1 MNVTVEKLS
10 PVLIELAVEIPQSR
24 VSAEVE
30 RAFAEFAKTAKI
42 RGFRPGKAPR
52 EVVAHMFG
60 GQVTAT
66 VTQKL
71 VDETLQRALSEKT
84 ITPLATL
91 AIVPDKLD
99 QKGAFSYRAR
109 FEVTPD
115 IDDAKYEGFTVNKP
129 SVAVDPAAVDEGVEQ
144 LRVEHATLRAPEPAR
159 PAKANDTIIFDLT
172 LDLDGAPRPDA
183 ASNDVEAEL
192 GNGTLMRELDGALT
206 GASTG
211 DTRDVEVTFPDAHPK
226 REFRGKKGVFHV
238 KLKEIKER
246 VLPQVDD
253 EFAKDCGDYEDVAAL
268 RDAVEKGLK
277 RQKNQ
282 AAEDAIAEQIV
293 VELCRANPI
302 PVPPSLVRQQFE
314 VTQQELAAQARR
326 MGQRFNLTE
335 ELRANLQA
343 DSEMK
348 VRAGLV
354 MATIAKKEGV
364 MVNDEDIEK
373 AYVELAE
380 QTGKNVARVKA
391 DYREPKKREV
401 LIGMILE
408 DKILDII
415 EKKSTVV
422 EA

>member
-10 PVLIELAVEIPQSR
+10 PVLIELAVEIPQAR
-24 VSAEVE
+24 VTAEIE
-30 RAFAEFAKTAKI
+30 RTFNEFAKTAKI

-52 EVVAHMFG
+52 EVIAHMYG

-71 VDETLQRALSEKT
+71 VDDTLPRALSEKT

-91 AIVPDKLD
+91 AIVPEKLD
-99 QKGAFSYRAR
+99 QKAAFSYKAR

-115 IDDAKYEGFTVNKP
+115 IDDAKYEGFSVKKP
-129 SVAVDPAAVDEGVEQ
+129 KVDVDPADVEKALEQ
-144 LRVEHATLRAPEPAR
+144 LRVDHATLRVPEPAR
-159 PAKANDTIIFDLT
+159 PAKASDTVIFDLT
-172 LDLDGAPRPDA
+172 LDLDGVQRADA
-183 ASNDVEAEL
+183 SSNDVEAEL
-192 GNGTLMRELDGALT
+192 GNGTLMKELDDALT
-206 GASTG
+206 GASVG
-211 DTRDVEVTFPDAHPK
+211 DHRHVEVGFTDAHPRK
-226 REFRGKKGVFHV
+226 EFRGKKGTFHLTV
-238 KLKEIKER
+238 KEVKER
-246 VLPQVDD
+246 VLPEVDA

-268 RDAVEKGLK
+268 RASLEKTLK
-277 RQKNQ
+277 RQKDQ
-282 AAEDAIAEQIV
+282 QAEDAIAEQIV
-293 VELCRANPI
+293 VELCKANPI

-314 VTQQELAAQARR
+314 VTQQELAQQARR
-326 MGQRFNLTE
+326 MGQRFQLTE
-335 ELRANLQA
+335 EIRANLQA

-364 MVNDEDIEK
+364 MVNDDDIEK

-391 DYREPKKREV
+391 DYREQKKREI

-415 EKKSTVV
+415 EKKSNIT
-422 EA
+422 EG

>member
-10 PVLIELAVEIPQSR
+10 PVLIELAVEIPQPR

-30 RAFAEFAKTAKI
+30 RTFNEYAKTAKI

-52 EVVAHMFG
+52 EVIAHMFG
-60 GQVTAT
+60 GQVNAT

-71 VDETLQRALSEKT
+71 VDDTLPRALSEKT

-99 QKGAFSYRAR
+99 QKAAFSYRAR

-115 IDDAKYEGFTVNKP
+115 IDDAKYEGFAVKKP
-129 SVAVDPAAVDEGVEQ
+129 KSDVDAAEIDQGIEQ
-144 LRVEHATLRAPEPAR
+144 LRVEHATLRVPEPAR
-159 PAKANDTIIFDLT
+159 AAKATDTVFFDLT
-172 LDLDGAPRPDA
+172 LDLDGAPRADA
-183 ASNDVEAEL
+183 SSNDVEAEL
-192 GNGTLMRELDGALT
+192 GNGTLMRELDDALT
-206 GASTG
+206 GASIG
-211 DTRDVEVTFPDAHPK
+211 DTRDVEVTFTQAHPK
-226 REFRGKKGVFHV
+226 KDFRGKKGTFHLE
-238 KLKEIKER
+238 LKEIKER
-246 VLPQVDD
+246 VLPEVDA
-253 EFAKDCGDYEDVAAL
+253 EFAKDCGDFDDVAAL
-268 RDAVEKGLK
+268 RAHVEKGLK
-277 RQKNQ
+277 RQKDQ
-282 AAEDAIAEQIV
+282 AAEDMVAEQIV
-293 VELCRANPI
+293 VELCKANPI
-302 PVPPSLVRQQFE
+302 PVPPSLVRQQLE

-364 MVNDEDIEK
+364 IVNDDDIEK
-373 AYVELAE
+373 AYAELAE

-391 DYREPKKREV
+391 DYRDAKRREV

-415 EKKSTVV
+415 EKKSNVEVV
-422 EA
+422 